1 MLNTVKTNLNHSF
14 FQLDLRNLQ
23 KNKILKKAQ
32 IILLFIFL
40 AMVPSLK
47 VWAQGNE
54 KAVIFTGIVVGGK
67 NSEPLPGAF
76 VFNSSAGRGT
86 VANESGYFILS
97 VFPGDSVIF
106 SYVGFKKQFHII
118 PKRIEQSYS
127 AIVDLKEDVKMLAEV
142 KVYPYPTEELFK
154 EAFINYKL
162 PDAKDRDALAKNT
175 SDRSMAML
183 AKTMGMGASANYR
196 SFMNNQQNAIINRGF
211 TNSISTALMNP
222 IAWMSFI
229 QSVKKGDLTRKDW
242 KGINDLGPSETIPR
256 EKFERTKN

>member
-1 MLNTVKTNLNHSF
+1 M
-14 FQLDLRNLQ
+14 
-23 KNKILKKAQ
+23 KKAW
-32 IILLFIFL
+32 FIFYFL
-40 AMVPSLK
+40 FFALLSTIEIM
-47 VWAQGNE
+47 AQGND

-67 NSEPLPGAF
+67 NSEPLPGAY

-86 VANESGYFILS
+86 IANESGYFILS

-106 SYVGFKKQFHII
+106 SYVGFKKQYHII
-118 PKRIEQSYS
+118 PKKIEQSYS
-127 AIVDLKEDVKMLAEV
+127 AIVDLKEDVKLLAEV

-154 EAFINYKL
+154 EAFINYNL

-175 SDRSMAML
+175 NARSMAML
-183 AKTMGMGASANYR
+183 AHTMGMGASANYR
-196 SFMNNQQNAIINRGF
+196 GFMNQQQNAVINRGF

-242 KGINDLGPSETIPR
+242 KGITDVGPNETVPR
-256 EKFERTKN
+256 EKIIRKN

>member
-1 MLNTVKTNLNHSF
+1 M
-14 FQLDLRNLQ
+14 
-23 KNKILKKAQ
+23 KIQ
-32 IILLFIFL
+32 NIILAILFL
-40 AMVPSLK
+40 ALLSTEK
-47 VWAQGNE
+47 ICAQGNE

-76 VFNSSAGRGT
+76 VFNSSAGRGSI
-86 VANESGYFILS
+86 ANESGYFILS

-118 PKRIEQSYS
+118 PKKIEQSYS

-142 KVYPYPTEELFK
+142 RVYPYPTEELFK
-154 EAFINYKL
+154 EAFINFKL

-196 SFMNNQQNAIINRGF
+196 SFMSTQQNAIINRGF
-211 TNSISTALMNP
+211 TNSLSTALMNP

-229 QSVKKGDLTRKDW
+229 QSVKKGDLTKKDW
-242 KGINDLGPSETIPR
+242 KGINDLAPTESISR

>member
-1 MLNTVKTNLNHSF
+1 M
-14 FQLDLRNLQ
+14 
-23 KNKILKKAQ
+23 LKKAQ
-32 IILLFIFL
+32 ILFLFLLVAILPVIKTL
-40 AMVPSLK
+40 
-47 VWAQGNE
+47 AQGNE
-54 KAVIFTGIVVGGK
+54 KAIIFTGIVVGGK

-86 VANESGYFILS
+86 IANESGYFILS
-97 VFPGDSVIF
+97 VFPSDSIVF
-106 SYVGFKKQFHII
+106 SYVGFKKQYHII
-118 PKRIEQSYS
+118 PKKIEQSYS

-154 EAFINYKL
+154 KAFVDFEL

-175 SDRSMAML
+175 NERSMAML

-196 SFMNNQQNAIINRGF
+196 SFMNMQQNAVINRGF

-229 QSVKKGDLTRKDW
+229 KSVKQGDLTKKDW
-242 KGINDLGPSETIPR
+242 KGINDLAPNETIPR
-256 EKFERTKN
+256 EKFGKKN

>member
-1 MLNTVKTNLNHSF
+1 
-14 FQLDLRNLQ
+14 
-23 KNKILKKAQ
+23 LKKF
-32 IILLFIFL
+32 ISFILLLTGLFSISSEL
-40 AMVPSLK
+40 Y
-47 VWAQGNE
+47 AQGNE

-67 NSEPLPGAF
+67 NSEPLPGAY

-86 VANESGYFILS
+86 ISNESGYFILS
-97 VFPGDSVIF
+97 VFPSDSIVF
-106 SYVGFKKQFHII
+106 SYVGFKKQYHII
-118 PKRIEQSYS
+118 PKKLEQSYS

-162 PDAKDRDALAKNT
+162 PDAKEREALARAT
-175 SDRSMAML
+175 DDRSLAML

-196 SFMNNQQNAIINRGF
+196 SFMSQQQNSVINRGF

-222 IAWMSFI
+222 IAWLSFI

-242 KGINDLGPSETIPR
+242 KGINDIAPNETIPR
-256 EKFERTKN
+256 EKFIRKN

>member
-1 MLNTVKTNLNHSF
+1 MLNSVNK
-14 FQLDLRNLQ
+14 LDLFSNFIFDSEICKKNNL
-23 KNKILKKAQ
+23 KKILV
-32 IILLFIFL
+32 IFL
-40 AMVPSLK
+40 FLISFLPVAEIN
-47 VWAQGNE
+47 AQGGD
-54 KAVIFTGIVVGGK
+54 KAIIFTGIVVGGR

-76 VFNSSAGRGT
+76 VFNSSAGRGAI
-86 VANESGYFILS
+86 ANESGYFILS
-97 VFPGDSVIF
+97 VFPGDSIVF

-118 PKRIEQSYS
+118 PKKIEQSYS
-127 AIVDLKEDVKMLAEV
+127 AIVDLKEDVKLLAEV

-162 PDAKDRDALAKNT
+162 PDAKDRENLAKAT
-175 SDRSMAML
+175 DDRSMAML

-196 SFMNNQQNAIINRGF
+196 SFMNQQQNSVVNRGF

-242 KGINDLGPSETIPR
+242 KGINDLAPNESISR
-256 EKFERTKN
+256 EKFVREKN